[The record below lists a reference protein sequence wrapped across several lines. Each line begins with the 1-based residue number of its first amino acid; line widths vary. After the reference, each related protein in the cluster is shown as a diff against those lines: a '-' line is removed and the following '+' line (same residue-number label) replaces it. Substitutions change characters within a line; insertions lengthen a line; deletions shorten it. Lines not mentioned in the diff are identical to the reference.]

1 MRVGV
6 FGGTFDPPHLG
17 HLIAAADACT
27 ALDLAHVCF
36 VPAAVPPHKRGQLR
50 TDAATRLE
58 MTRAAIEGDPRF
70 RVEDAEL
77 RRPGPS
83 YTVDTLRLL
92 REREPAAALF
102 LLIGADAGREL
113 HTWREPEAIARLA
126 TVTVLSR
133 SGDQPLPDASLPAL
147 RVPVTR
153 IDIAATEVR
162 RRVAAG
168 ESIRYLVPDAVR
180 AIIEREALYRDQR

>member
-27 ALDLAHVCF
+27 ALGLAQVRF
-36 VPAAVPPHKRGQLR
+36 VPAAVPPHKRAAAR
-50 TDAATRLE
+50 TAAALRLE
-58 MTRAAIEGDPRF
+58 MTRAAVDGDPRF
-70 RVEDAEL
+70 RVEEL
-77 RRPGPS
+77 ELHRAGPS
-83 YTVDTLRLL
+83 YTVDTLRELHA
-92 REREPAAALF
+92 REPGLELF

-113 HTWREPEAIARLA
+113 HTWRDPAQIARLA
-126 TVTVLSR
+126 TVAVLSR
-133 SGDQPLPDASLPAL
+133 AGDEPLPEDALPAV

-153 IDIAATEVR
+153 VDISATQIR

-168 ESIRYLVPDAVR
+168 EPIRYLVVERVR
-180 AIIEREALYRDQR
+180 EIIEREGLYRQL